1 MTIERLPPPIG
12 LAPPGGASRLAHV
25 LVADDQSAVREFLAE
40 VLKLAGYRATVVAD
54 GDEALECARRDPPQ
68 VVLTD
73 LSMTPLGGLELIAQL
88 RRAAPAAVAIVL
100 TGYGTV
106 EKAVELMRAG
116 AFSVL
121 TKPCSMAEIS
131 ITVAKALEHH
141 QALFANQDLRE
152 RLRVQDKLA
161 MIGKLAAGVAH
172 ELNNP
177 LDATLRCM
185 RMLRDRVKGD
195 AEGRELIELGHAG
208 LLRMADIVQSLLTFS
223 RNAAVEQ
230 TPQPLTTLVEESITA
245 VSLAL
250 GEKAPTML
258 REVAQE
264 VERLPLPRGM
274 YQVLTNL
281 LRNAADATGPRGHVT
296 LSAARHDDRLL
307 LTVSDD
313 GPGIAPQVL
322 PRVFE
327 PFFTTKEPGRGTGLG
342 LPISARLVE
351 KFGGVI
357 RLECPPDGGTVATV
371 NLPVHLPAERN
382 VQEVV

>member
-1 MTIERLPPPIG
+1 MTIERSPPPTG
-12 LAPPGGASRLAHV
+12 PAPPAGASRLPHV

-40 VLKLAGYRATVVAD
+40 VLKQAGYRATLVAD
-54 GDEALECARRDPPQ
+54 GEEALECARRDPPQ

-121 TKPCSMAEIS
+121 TKPCSLAEIS

-185 RMLRDRVKGD
+185 RLLRSRVEGD
-195 AEGRELIELGHAG
+195 ASAEPHVAVAG
-208 LLRMADIVQSLLTFS
+208 
-223 RNAAVEQ
+223 
-230 TPQPLTTLVEESITA
+230 TT
-245 VSLAL
+245 
-250 GEKAPTML
+250 
-258 REVAQE
+258 
-264 VERLPLPRGM
+264 
-274 YQVLTNL
+274 
-281 LRNAADATGPRGHVT
+281 
-296 LSAARHDDRLL
+296 
-307 LTVSDD
+307 
-313 GPGIAPQVL
+313 
-322 PRVFE
+322 
-327 PFFTTKEPGRGTGLG
+327 
-342 LPISARLVE
+342 
-351 KFGGVI
+351 
-357 RLECPPDGGTVATV
+357 C
-371 NLPVHLPAERN
+371 
-382 VQEVV
+382 